1 MNIYQDKEFV
11 GFHSIHLS
19 VSHRD
24 GPIYENMVAS
34 ISLESSVMITFSRDK
49 FSEKNEH
56 FSFILEPRS
65 LIVFTDEIY
74 EGFNILSS
82 NSKIF
87 YMELRKMK
95 NLN

>member
-1 MNIYQDKEFV
+1 
-11 GFHSIHLS
+11 
-19 VSHRD
+19 
-24 GPIYENMVAS
+24 
-34 ISLESSVMITFSRDK
+34 MITFSRDK

>member
-11 GFHSIHLS
+11 LFSLNSIP

-65 LIVFTDEIY
+65 LIVFTNEIY
-74 EGFNILSS
+74 DGNTSDLF
-82 NSKIF
+82 
-87 YMELRKMK
+87 
-95 NLN
+95 